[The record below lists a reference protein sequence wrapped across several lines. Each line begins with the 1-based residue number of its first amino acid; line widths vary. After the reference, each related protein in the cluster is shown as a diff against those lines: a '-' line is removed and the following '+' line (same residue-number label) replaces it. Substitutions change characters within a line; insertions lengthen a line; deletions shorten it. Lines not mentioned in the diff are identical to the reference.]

1 MGNADTALLGAR
13 EVLGHERRRLLAA
26 FEAPAAEA
34 LGRLG
39 HVVAPLGLVQL
50 HLLLAVRQEGQVGE
64 RLLLAQVRGQRPS
77 ALHAAGLEDL
87 QLGRRLGRRHAAGA
101 LGAAALL
108 HHGLVAAVAR
118 RRRLL
123 LVAPQRLL
131 GPFVAAQLRVA
142 LQPPDVVAVAA
153 AAAAAKHLLP
163 ARREE
168 TI

>member
-1 MGNADTALLGAR
+1 KRVLGAR
-13 EVLGHERRRLLAA
+13 EVLGHERRRLLTAL
-26 FEAPAAEA
+26 EAPAAAEA

-64 RLLLAQVRGQRPS
+64 RLLLAQVRGHRR
-77 ALHAAGLEDL
+77 HAAFHAARLEHL
-87 QLGRRLGRRHAAGA
+87 QLGRLRRRHPSGGS
-101 LGAAALL
+101 LGVGALL
-108 HHGLVAAVAR
+108 HHGLVAALGGQRR

-123 LVAPQRLL
+123 EAPQPLWPFFPVQLHALL
-131 GPFVAAQLRVA
+131 LLLLQA
-142 LQPPDVVAVAA
+142 LDAV

-163 ARREE
+163 ACREE